1 MVAVDQRRRGD
12 TPGRATEETPADPGR
27 KNVRRGTLL
36 SRLRRDH
43 PLLLLAVPGL
53 AILLLFQYIPLLG
66 HVIAFKDYRPYIGI
80 MDSPWIAFDNFDV
93 ILNGDPLFLNALVN
107 TLIISFVQ
115 IIFVFPIPIALAL
128 LMNSLMSERL
138 KRIVQSI
145 LYLPHFMSWVIVV
158 AIFQHMLGGAG
169 LVNTWLS
176 QVGAEGMNI
185 IGNPDAFIALITAQ
199 VNWKDAGWGTIIFLA
214 ALSRIDT
221 ELYEASAVDG
231 AGRLRQT
238 WSITLPGIMP
248 VAVLLLILKVGDVL
262 TVGFEQLIL
271 QRPAVGPQ
279 AAEVL
284 DTYVYVNGIVGGD
297 WGPSAAVGLVKGL
310 VGIMLVLG
318 ANKLAHLF
326 GQPGIYSK

>member
-1 MVAVDQRRRGD
+1 MVAVDERRRGD
-12 TPGRATEETPADPGR
+12 APGSTTGQNASESGR
-27 KNVRRGTLL
+27 RRSKRGNFL

-53 AILLLFQYIPLLG
+53 FTLLLFQYIPLLG

-80 MDSPWIAFDNFDV
+80 ADSPWIAFDNFDV
-93 ILNGDPLFLNALVN
+93 IIKGDPLFLNALVN

-115 IIFVFPIPIALAL
+115 IVFVFPIPIALAL
-128 LMNSLMSERL
+128 LMNSLMSDRL
-138 KRIVQSI
+138 KRIVQSV

-176 QVGAEGMNI
+176 RLGAEGMHI

-238 WSITLPGIMP
+238 WNITLPGIMP

-271 QRPAVGPQ
+271 QRSAVGPQ

-297 WGPSAAVGLVKGL
+297 WGPSAAVGLVKGI
-310 VGIMLVLG
+310 VGIVLVLG